1 MTLTTMMFLTLTG
14 SLVLLKMGLMVFAL
28 LLLVR
33 GTMRAAH
40 PGSTDPNY
48 AEIPIEGR
56 LQGAYKP

>member
-1 MTLTTMMFLTLTG
+1 MTLTTMLFYALTG
-14 SLVLLKMGLMVFAL
+14 SLVLLKVGLVVFGL

-40 PGSTDPNY
+40 PGSMDPSY

-56 LQGAYKP
+56 LQGTYKP